1 MKAFVFGV
9 ATAAL
14 LALTSQAGAQVGVR
28 VGPDG
33 VGVRLGDRVG
43 DRDRG
48 EYRDHDR
55 YRDRDDWRF
64 RRHRGDCDAFWRDG
78 HRVTVCHR

>member
-1 MKAFVFGV
+1 MKTLVFGL

-14 LALTSQAGAQVGVR
+14 LALTAQAGAQVGVR

-33 VGVRLGDRVG
+33 VGVRLGDR
-43 DRDRG
+43 DRG

-55 YRDRDDWRF
+55 YRDRDDWRW
-64 RRHRGDCDAFWRDG
+64 RRHRGDCDTFWRNG
-78 HRVTVCHR
+78 HRVTVCHRD